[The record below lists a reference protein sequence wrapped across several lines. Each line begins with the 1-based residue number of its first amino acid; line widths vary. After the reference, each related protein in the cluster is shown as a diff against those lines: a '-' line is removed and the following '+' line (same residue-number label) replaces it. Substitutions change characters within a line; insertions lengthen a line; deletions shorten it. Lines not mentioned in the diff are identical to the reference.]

1 MGKVKGVFG
10 SNISGRVGNVVFRK
24 GAKANIVSQR
34 PAAVKNPRT
43 DLQQIQRAYIKTV
56 ASAYSVFKAIC
67 DHSFEGVAYGGP
79 SMHYFNKVNY
89 TGVAGAE
96 LAVLKNSESVVV
108 PVAFIMSKGSIN
120 WNSSFEEGGIIA
132 NIGGYMKMNK
142 ITNITEV
149 TFEQLLQALG
159 LMNGD
164 QLTTIQVLESGRSF
178 LSPNGLLTQR
188 ACSMRFARYIL
199 YSKDTSVEAFVL
211 DESGDE
217 GTSYTLNPKIL
228 AKDSLMNRF
237 AKIKVDTNGVI
248 SILATVGN
256 ESLGHSA
263 IISRRDGD
271 KWLRSDASLVVPEQ
285 GTTTSY
291 EIANVLPSYRPS
303 NEPYLNNAEK

>member
-1 MGKVKGVFG
+1 MGKVKGIFA
-10 SNISGRVGNVVFRK
+10 SNISGRVGNVIFRK

-89 TGVAGAE
+89 TGVASAE

-108 PVAFIMSKGSIN
+108 PVAFIMSKGSIS
-120 WNSSFEEGGIIA
+120 WNSLFDKGGNIA
-132 NIGGYMKMNK
+132 SIGEYMKTNK
-142 ITNITEV
+142 IASVADV
-149 TFEQLLQALG
+149 TFAQLLQALS

-164 QLTTIQVLESGRSF
+164 QLTTIQVIESGRSF
-178 LSPNGLLTQR
+178 LSPNGLLSQR

-199 YSKDTSVEAFVL
+199 YSKDMSAKAFVV
-211 DESGDE
+211 DASGEE
-217 GTSYTLNPKIL
+217 GTYTLNPAIL
-228 AKDSLMNRF
+228 AEDSLMNRF
-237 AKIKVDTNGVI
+237 AKISVIENGTISVI
-248 SILATVGN
+248 APVGN

-271 KWLRSDASLVVPEQ
+271 KWLRSDASLVVRAQ
-285 GTTTSY
+285 VSNTSY